1 MESRAEKSKRLT
13 SNKAMAKIAIFF
25 ACSLLVVYPVAIIA
39 GYYLK
44 LFGELVDPYA
54 YFSAGVLVT
63 VAISLICALW
73 LIAILVIFIVWFY
86 KAYSNLRKVTDKP
99 KYAPYWAVWSWII
112 PVVNFYL
119 PFKILKD
126 MQAKASDL
134 LGDIPVSDNTKNRKI
149 INISWVLYLILWGL
163 DIIYYVM
170 IFPNGSTV
178 FDVATFVLLIPSVWL
193 SVKII
198 YNYSVLEERLFEKSR
213 EIKA

>member
-13 SNKAMAKIAIFF
+13 SNKTMAKIAIFF
-25 ACSLLVVYPVAIIA
+25 SWSFLVVYLVIAIDN
-39 GYYLK
+39 YYFRWLN
-44 LFGELVDPYA
+44 EAADTNA
-54 YFSAGVLVT
+54 YLNAGVLVT
-63 VAISLICALW
+63 VAISLICVLW
-73 LIAILVIFIVWFY
+73 LIATVVIFIVWFY

-134 LGDIPVSDNTKNRKI
+134 LGVPVIENTKNRKI
-149 INISWVLYLILWGL
+149 INILWALYLIAWGL
-163 DIIYYVM
+163 DIVYYIIIY
-170 IFPNGSTV
+170 PNSSII

-213 EIKA
+213 EIRA